1 MHAVFFGIKRAHL
14 EVVHRLAR
22 GLLKGTGL
30 TAARFD
36 LMRIVCLRPG
46 VRQVSIRWL
55 LGVSAPTVSRM
66 VKALEE
72 SGLLERNVDHR
83 DCRCRVVRPTAAGR
97 EAVAMAMARTVDN
110 RAAELA
116 VARCATG
123 DGARG
128 DRAAA
133 GSREEAE
140 TFIEKA
146 KGKVA
151 VVAGVVAAARKALF
165 DRAPYPHP
173 WRTGDLV
180 DFAISTV
187 VDGQLRYG
195 DESPLEGRWVESWL
209 AS

>member
-1 MHAVFFGIKRAHL
+1 MHAVFFGIKRVHL

-22 GLLKGTGL
+22 RLLKGTGL

-66 VKALEE
+66 LKSLEE
-72 SGLLERNVDHR
+72 NGLVERNVDHR
-83 DCRCRVVRPTAAGR
+83 DCRCRVVRSTPAGR
-97 EAVAMAMARTVDN
+97 AAVAMAMARTVESGE
-110 RAAELA
+110 AELA
-116 VARCATG
+116 VARCAIG

-128 DRAAA
+128 DGSAWRAGETAA
-133 GSREEAE
+133 
-140 TFIEKA
+140 FIDKA
-146 KGKVA
+146 KAKVA

-165 DRAPYPHP
+165 DRAPYQHP

-180 DFAISTV
+180 DFAVSTV

-195 DESPLEGRWVESWL
+195 DESPLEDRWVDSWL